1 MAKFLT
7 NIDLNKNE
15 LQNAAIQNLA
25 TAPSNP
31 VKGQTYYNTADNKA
45 YIYNGTTWIDITAV
59 PDTGTTDYNEL
70 SNKPS
75 IGGVALKGDKTLA
88 DLGIQPAGS
97 YITVEEDPV
106 YSASPAASI
115 TTVLIGNWNDAA
127 TNSHTHTNKALLDS
141 YKQTEANLADAVSKK
156 HSHSNKTI
164 LDNTTASFTTADETK
179 LDNLVNIKKIGD
191 GLNFNDATGT
201 LSNTQTSAV
210 WGNITGTLTEQTDLQ
225 NALNNKSNVGHTHTV
240 ANITDIATN
249 YIKASEKGKA
259 NGVATLG
266 TDGLVPASQL
276 PSYVDDV
283 IEGYY
288 YSGKFYKESAH
299 TNELTPTTGKIYV
312 DLTSNKTYRW
322 GGSSYVEIS
331 QSTIHKYTG
340 TITGNGSTTAF
351 TITHNLGTKDV
362 VVSVYDANYN
372 VVFVDIAATTTAAVT
387 VTFATAPATSTVYKV
402 VIIA

>member
-31 VKGQTYYNTADNKA
+31 VKGQAYYNTADNKA
-45 YIYNGTTWIDITAV
+45 YVYNGTTWVDITAV
-59 PDTGTTDYNEL
+59 PDVGTTDYNEL

-75 IGGVALKGDKTLA
+75 IGGVTLKGDKTLA
-88 DLGIQPAGS
+88 DLGIQPAGN
-97 YITVEEDPV
+97 YITSEEDPV
-106 YSASPAASI
+106 YSASPAAGI
-115 TTVLIGNWNDAA
+115 TTVLISNWNEAA
-127 TNSHTHTNKALLDS
+127 TNSHTHTNKTLLDS
-141 YKQTEANLADAVSKK
+141 YTQTEANLADTVSKK

-210 WGNITGTLTEQTDLQ
+210 WGNITGTLTEQTDLR
-225 NALNNKSNVGHTHTV
+225 NALNNKSDVGHTHTV
-240 ANITDIATN
+240 ADITDIATS

-299 TNELTPTTGKIYV
+299 TNELTPETGKIYV

>member
-1 MAKFLT
+1 MHTL
-7 NIDLNKNE
+7 
-15 LQNAAIQNLA
+15 
-25 TAPSNP
+25 
-31 VKGQTYYNTADNKA
+31 
-45 YIYNGTTWIDITAV
+45 
-59 PDTGTTDYNEL
+59 L
-70 SNKPS
+70 S
-75 IGGVALKGDKTLA
+75 I
-88 DLGIQPAGS
+88 
-97 YITVEEDPV
+97 
-106 YSASPAASI
+106 
-115 TTVLIGNWNDAA
+115 
-127 TNSHTHTNKALLDS
+127 SHK
-141 YKQTEANLADAVSKK
+141 
-156 HSHSNKTI
+156 
-164 LDNTTASFTTADETK
+164 
-179 LDNLVNIKKIGD
+179 
-191 GLNFNDATGT
+191 
-201 LSNTQTSAV
+201 
-210 WGNITGTLTEQTDLQ
+210 